1 MPKGLLTVHRKGVT
15 GEDNDHNIVVDLL
28 YLSGY
33 FQSVFTRQLKIH
45 EDNIRAP
52 VLNLAQRFLSV
63 AGFFD
68 INQRKVREQNIRESL
83 PDTGV
88 ALNK

>member
-1 MPKGLLTVHRKGVT
+1 MPKGLLTVLRKGAT
-15 GEDNDHNIVVDLL
+15 GEYNDHYILVDLL
-28 YLSGY
+28 YLFGY
-33 FQSVFTRQLKIH
+33 FQSVFTRQLNIH

-52 VLNLAQRFLSV
+52 VLYLAQRFLSV

-68 INQRKVREQNIRESL
+68 IQQRKVRDQNIREGLSE
-83 PDTGV
+83 TGI